1 MSIIMDIWHQFMG
14 QKMIEP
20 FKIALSQYDL
30 QEWSGP
36 SHNPEVMK
44 FFEDF
49 PHVTTDETSWCSAF
63 VYWCIKE
70 AGMVPKKSL
79 VARDWLS
86 WGEQVFEPEIGDL
99 AIFYRG
105 DPGGWQG
112 HVAFYVKNDGT
123 NVWVLGGNQSNRVS
137 IEKYAGTKLLGYRRY
152 K

>member
-1 MSIIMDIWHQFMG
+1 MGNSCVACNFGCMSIIMEIWNQVIG

-86 WGEQVFEPEIGDL
+86 WG
-99 AIFYRG
+99 YRYLNRRSG
-105 DPGGWQG
+105 TWPYFTGENLGGWQG
-112 HVAFYVKNDGT
+112 HVAFYVK
-123 NVWVLGGNQSNRVS
+123 
-137 IEKYAGTKLLGYRRY
+137 K
-152 K
+152 